1 MMGNGSCGGS
11 AVFSEKGM
19 AKLKE
24 NGICVYLRTDVREL
38 TRRLVNIKT
47 RGIAAKK
54 GETIAEIFRQRKP
67 LYEKYADITIDSDG
81 GNLEEIVEKI
91 KNSVEK
97 IL

>member
-1 MMGNGSCGGS
+1 M
-11 AVFSEKGM
+11 
-19 AKLKE
+19 
-24 NGICVYLRTDVREL
+24 
-38 TRRLVNIKT
+38 NIKT

-67 LYEKYADITIDSDG
+67 LYEKYADITIDSDS